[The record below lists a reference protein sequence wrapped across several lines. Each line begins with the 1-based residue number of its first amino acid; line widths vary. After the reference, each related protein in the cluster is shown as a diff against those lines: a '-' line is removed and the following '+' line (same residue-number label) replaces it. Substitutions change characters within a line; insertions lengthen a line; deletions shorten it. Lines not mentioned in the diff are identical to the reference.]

1 MELKTARQIARLTQR
16 ALATKAGVHVS
27 TISLLESDRR
37 EYGKVAYQDIVRI
50 ARALNVDPEEFFPV
64 PELPASD
71 TAAVKS
77 RTA

>member
-16 ALATKAGVHVS
+16 ELAMKSGVHVS

-37 EYGKVAYQDIVRI
+37 EYGKVAYEDIVRL

-64 PELPASD
+64 SELPPSD
-71 TAAVKS
+71 PDTPKS